1 MTVIKNEDWLDILQN
16 TDYIPLEEEDNLY
29 QSYRFVD
36 LDINKVTIR
45 NFKDKLPESL
55 LEQVEMFI
63 PPSGS
68 FGTED
73 LRRYLDLI
81 RNYETSTT
89 DLMLGLSLADQ
100 IRITFSDMRTSTI
113 CDRYPDI
120 NLAEKRRYRCV
131 AEYLIRQG
139 ELTKLRDKEGKLIKK
154 IGNMQKAVVLYQP
167 LPKLL
172 ETLKKSKLDD
182 LIKSI
187 PKDQSEKK
195 NLKIDRLKYRIK
207 TMTNRRNQL
216 LLKLFKNT
224 TGETEDKLLQL
235 SIERVLADQL
245 EYFKKFYSNEGPGV
259 IVFRPDF
266 PEKEQMEYVSVNRLI
281 NILEKA
287 KEAGQNCEI
296 ISKAIN
302 MAEAVDG
309 EKEGLFII
317 EDEKDTQLFRINP
330 ERMVGSLL

>member
-55 LEQVEMFI
+55 IEQVEMFI

-139 ELTKLRDKEGKLIKK
+139 ELTKLRDEEGKLIKK

-195 NLKIDRLKYRIK
+195 P
-207 TMTNRRNQL
+207 
-216 LLKLFKNT
+216 KN
-224 TGETEDKLLQL
+224 
-235 SIERVLADQL
+235 
-245 EYFKKFYSNEGPGV
+245 
-259 IVFRPDF
+259 
-266 PEKEQMEYVSVNRLI
+266 
-281 NILEKA
+281 
-287 KEAGQNCEI
+287 
-296 ISKAIN
+296 
-302 MAEAVDG
+302 
-309 EKEGLFII
+309 
-317 EDEKDTQLFRINP
+317 
-330 ERMVGSLL
+330 